1 VVDVR
6 PARIAWTYLRVGMAV
21 ELQYRANFLVQIV
34 QTLGGLFFAIG
45 GVWTVFSHTQSLADW
60 RPEEVAALVG
70 VYFLIRGAINMVMQP
85 SMQLL
90 LEDVRRGTLDFA
102 LTKPA
107 DAQLLVSVRQVE
119 IWRIV
124 DILAGVAVM
133 AVAVGRLGGRI
144 GAVDALAFAT
154 ALVCGAAIVYSFL
167 LMLATF
173 TFWFVRVENILVIF
187 QSMYTAGQWP
197 VGIYP
202 AWLRASLTFVVPIA
216 FAVTV
221 PAEALTGRLNPAT
234 LAWAVGLA
242 AALLALSRAFW
253 KVGLRRYTGASA

>member
-1 VVDVR
+1 MRV
-6 PARIAWTYLRVGMAV
+6 ARIAWTYLRVGLAA
-21 ELQYRANFLVQIV
+21 ELQYRANFVVQIV
-34 QTLGGLFFAIG
+34 QTLGGLAFALG
-45 GVWTVFSHTQSLADW
+45 GVWTVFSHTQTLGDW
-60 RPEEVAALVG
+60 RPEEVASLVG
-70 VYFLIRGAINMVMQP
+70 VYFLIRGVINMVIQP

-90 LEDVRRGTLDFA
+90 LEDVRRGTLDFT

-107 DAQLLVSVRQVE
+107 DAQLLVSVRQVQV
-119 IWRIV
+119 WRIV
-124 DILAGVAVM
+124 DVLAGIAVLVA
-133 AVAVGRLGGRI
+133 AVGRLGEQI
-144 GAVDALAFAT
+144 GPVDALAFAA
-154 ALVCGAAIVYSFL
+154 ALICGAAIVYSFVL
-167 LMLATF
+167 VLATF

-202 AWLRASLTFVVPIA
+202 AWMRVSLTFIVPIA

-234 LAWAVGLA
+234 LAGSAALA
-242 AALLALSRAFW
+242 AAMLALSRAFW